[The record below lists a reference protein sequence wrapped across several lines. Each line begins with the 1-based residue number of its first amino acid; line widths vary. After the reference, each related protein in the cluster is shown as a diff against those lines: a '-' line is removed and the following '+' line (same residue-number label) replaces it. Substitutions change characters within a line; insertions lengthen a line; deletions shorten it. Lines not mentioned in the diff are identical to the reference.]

1 MATMVIYKVAEMPPE
16 GLSEYEQWLRDTAP
30 DDDTDY
36 ILDAYERERD
46 GAERDG
52 AEQADEQA
60 DEYDS
65 DLYDSDLWEEA

>member
-16 GLSEYEQWLRDTAP
+16 GSEYEQWKRDMAP

-36 ILDAYERERD
+36 MLDAYERERD
-46 GAERDG
+46 GAE
-52 AEQADEQA
+52 QS

-65 DLYDSDLWEEA
+65 DLWEDV